1 MHSFAEPL
9 RIKLNFISH
18 QRPKKPSLLERVN
31 AMEEARAFEFFYL
44 EELLAEGIISKMLF
58 DATRKQLEIEMER
71 ATKYEEEM
79 EL

>member
-1 MHSFAEPL
+1 
-9 RIKLNFISH
+9 
-18 QRPKKPSLLERVN
+18 
-31 AMEEARAFEFFYL
+31 MEEAKAFEFFYL